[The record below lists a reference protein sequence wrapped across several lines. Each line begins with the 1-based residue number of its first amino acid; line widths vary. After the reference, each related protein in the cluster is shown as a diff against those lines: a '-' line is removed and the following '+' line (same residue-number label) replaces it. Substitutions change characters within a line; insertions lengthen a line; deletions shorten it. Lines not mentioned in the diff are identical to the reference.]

1 MNIKNPLEVEKI
13 LIETTDNLGMPIDS
27 RIFKACVILNS
38 LGYKTRQSCQGH
50 AENYTTYPWIEIY
63 YNEQVTPEYYL
74 ASSKHFYDNLFQDLK
89 YYYQTKEFKYD
100 EMITFE
106 KFKAKIFIVRLSQQ
120 QNSKC
125 FKNKREEKLETYLY
139 EINDFCQFLN
149 QKYDLNY

>member
-50 AENYTTYPWIEIY
+50 TENYTTYPWIEIY

-149 QKYDLNY
+149 QKYNLNY

>member
-13 LIETTDNLGMPIDS
+13 LRETTDNLGMPIDS

-139 EINDFCQFLN
+139 EINDFCQFLS
-149 QKYDLNY
+149 QKFDLNY